1 VQAANKRKAV
11 ELTRQ
16 TIEARLPDSYKQA
29 DLLPGSEERSDWSGY
44 GDNGKRSKLNEST
57 ATTEQ
62 VPVLEP
68 YLGQDGQYY
77 YDYGTY
83 GYNHETQ
90 QYDPARLQHDTAA
103 VVAPVA
109 APSIQDRV
117 NAALSAAAAAAAAAA
132 SSPIA
137 PTASSAEKIT
147 SAKNDK
153 PVVSALSAL
162 AAYGSESESDG
173 E

>member
-1 VQAANKRKAV
+1 M
-11 ELTRQ
+11 TRQ

-29 DLLPGSEERSDWSGY
+29 DHLPGSEERSDWPGY
-44 GDNGKRSKLNEST
+44 GDNGKRSKLAEST

-62 VPVLEP
+62 VPVVEP

-83 GYNHETQ
+83 GYNYETQ
-90 QYDPARLQHDTAA
+90 QYDPARLYQHDSLPTTTA
-103 VVAPVA
+103 VAPVA

-117 NAALSAAAAAAAAAA
+117 NAALTAAAA
-132 SSPIA
+132 S
-137 PTASSAEKIT
+137 TQKDT

-153 PVVSALSAL
+153 PTVSALSAL